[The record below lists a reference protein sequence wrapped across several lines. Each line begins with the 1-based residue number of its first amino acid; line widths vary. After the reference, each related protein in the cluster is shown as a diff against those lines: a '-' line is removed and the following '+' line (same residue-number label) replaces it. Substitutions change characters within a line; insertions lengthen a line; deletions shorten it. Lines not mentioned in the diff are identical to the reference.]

1 MKRKDNKGRILPDG
15 ISQRPDGRYQGRIT
29 VDGKQYTVSG
39 KELSVVKERFNELKV
54 DINKGLVSE
63 NSRDNAKSDIT
74 LDEWWAVYLAKYKEG
89 ILKEIVISNY
99 KRYWQWYV
107 SPVIGSKKLTKIT
120 RPDLTKLVK
129 MYEDREKPLAH
140 GTIIYVHGLIKGCLQ
155 KAYLEDRI
163 KKNPCYDV
171 TSVLKNRTSKGKE
184 IISVEQ
190 KELFMKYVH
199 ETNYARVYE
208 NLFEVLFGTGVR
220 IGECICLTW
229 DSIDFEKNI
238 IRIDKTL
245 HYKNL
250 KGAEEEANTH
260 FFITEPKTVS
270 AYREIPMSSKVKEA
284 LLRQQQYQ
292 KTFKLSSEV
301 VIDGYKDFVFT
312 NSNRNT
318 YNADYINA
326 VIKRIVKGCNKMEKA
341 NAEKEEREALIIKE
355 FSPHSTRHYFASRCV
370 EQGMMPKALQNILGH
385 KKIETTLSIYTH
397 LSQNTMQDEINKIK
411 I

>member
-1 MKRKDNKGRILPDG
+1 MKRKDSKGRILPDG
-15 ISQRPDGRYQGRIT
+15 ISQRPNGRYQGRIT
-29 VDGKQYTVSG
+29 VNGKQYTVSG
-39 KELSVVKERFNELKV
+39 KELSEVKERFNELKV
-54 DINKGLVSE
+54 RINKGLVNE
-63 NSRDNAKSDIT
+63 NGRVNVESDIT
-74 LDEWWAVYLAKYKEG
+74 LDEWWEIYLSKYKEG
-89 ILKEIVISNY
+89 VLKEIVLSNY

-107 SPVIGSKKLTKIT
+107 SPVIGSKKLTKLT
-120 RPDLTKLVK
+120 RSDLTKLVK

-140 GTIIYVHGLIKGCLQ
+140 GTILYVHGLIKGCLQ
-155 KAYLEDRI
+155 KAYLEDRL

-171 TSVLKNRTSKGKE
+171 TSVLKNRTSKGKK

-199 ETNYARVYE
+199 DTSFARVYE
-208 NLFEVLFGTGVR
+208 NLFEVLFGTGIR
-220 IGECICLTW
+220 IGECLCLTW
-229 DSIDFEKNI
+229 DSIDFERNV

-250 KGAEEEANTH
+250 QAAEEDADTH

-270 AYREIPMSSKVKEA
+270 AYREIPMSCKVKEA

-312 NSNRNT
+312 NSNRHT

-326 VIKRIVKGCNKMEKA
+326 VIKRIVKGCNKLERA
-341 NAEKEEREALIIKE
+341 NAEKEGREALIIPE